1 MGRAADRTGGV
12 ALEGLTTH
20 AAIAGTDR
28 AASRSELVRGAVA
41 ALTQAAAC
49 AAIVA
54 LAAWTL
60 VRLEL
65 LTPLVEVLIHTG
77 AESASV
83 VVCALAFVATWSVER
98 RNTPINA
105 STAGTLLLGAGL
117 LDLFHAVSYVTV
129 ASSLSGLV
137 ESESR
142 LFSAG
147 SRIALA
153 GALFCYAWLPGLPMA
168 ERNRWYVLFAVLA
181 ATAAVAGSA
190 TMLAG
195 AFPQLIPS
203 EAIAGRLSR
212 SPGLVVVVLLV
223 LTAGRFLV
231 ARRRADQEKDVTL
244 VAACMLFAVREL
256 ITLYGAN
263 EIEALPRLIA
273 HGIEVTGCVLLY
285 RGLVVRRLRRP
296 EETAT
301 RLRTALRITEAQ
313 LLRAQTIAAFTTY
326 RLVGG
331 EGMNGERLFGP
342 DAARL
347 IGLDGT
353 MRLPEAEFRARHVHP
368 DDRDALTNADR
379 QLATVGKSTCEYRV
393 VLPGG
398 GERVMRDVAE
408 RLGAAGTATEVLGV
422 LHDVTENR
430 RIEDELRRLAAH
442 VESTREAERI
452 RIAREIHDELGGM
465 LTGIRMQIAMS
476 MRDRPDGTSVAVP
489 PASTL
494 QLIDSATEALR
505 RVIRDLRPSI
515 LDDLGP
521 VAAIEWYAD
530 ERLRKAGVRVD
541 VAIGAGVT
549 DLAVAG
555 ERASAIFRVTQE
567 ALTNIAR
574 HAEATHVD
582 IALTL
587 DAGCLVIRIRDDGRG
602 MQPEAPEV
610 TDSWGLRGMRERLR
624 FFGGEL
630 RIDSAPGRGTTVTVV
645 MPLGMTDG

>member
-1 MGRAADRTGGV
+1 MGRAADRTSGV

-20 AAIAGTDR
+20 AAVSGSDR
-28 AASRSELVRGAVA
+28 TPSRSELVRGAVA
-41 ALTQAAAC
+41 ALTQAATC
-49 AAIVA
+49 AVIVT
-54 LAAWTL
+54 LAAWSL
-60 VRLEL
+60 VHLDL

-77 AESASV
+77 TESASV

-98 RNTPINA
+98 RNTPVNA

-153 GALFCYAWLPGLPMA
+153 GALFCYAWLPGHPMA

-203 EAIAGRLSR
+203 EAIADRLSR

-231 ARRRADQEKDVTL
+231 AHRRADEEKDVTL
-244 VAACMLFAVREL
+244 VAACVLFAVREL

-331 EGMNGERLFGP
+331 EGIDGERLFGA

-347 IGLDGT
+347 IGLDGA

-368 DDRDALTNADR
+368 DDRSALTSADR
-379 QLATVGKSTCEYRV
+379 QLATVGKSTSEYRV

-398 GERVMRDVAE
+398 SERVMRDVAE
-408 RLGAAGTATEVLGV
+408 RLGDAGAGMEVLGV

-452 RIAREIHDELGGM
+452 RIAREIHDELGGL

-549 DLAVAG
+549 ELAVAG

-587 DAGCLVIRIRDDGRG
+587 ETGRLVIRIRDDGRG
-602 MQPEAPEV
+602 MQPEAPAV
-610 TDSWGLRGMRERLR
+610 ADSWGLRGMRERLR

-630 RIDSAPGRGTTVTVV
+630 HIDSAPGHGTAVTVV